1 MKKILG
7 FLIFLTSITVEA
19 KTVYV
24 TDDLELTL
32 RKAENDRSKIVKMI
46 KSGTPLTLI
55 EERSTG
61 YSLVRTLNGVEGYF
75 LTRHLLQ
82 TPPSAVLL
90 QDANKKIEAFQK
102 ENDSIKAELA
112 ALKGDTSKIDSLG
125 HSIVL
130 ERDSLNRELA
140 ELKMTAANAIEIKT
154 ERDRLQE
161 RVVGAERELQKL
173 KRENQALIDNSNQ
186 DWFIYGGALSLAGVL
201 LGFILPKLGWRRR
214 SSGGWDTF

>member
-61 YSLVRTLNGVEGYF
+61 YSLVRTMNGVEGYF

-130 ERDSLNRELA
+130 ERDSLTRELA

-154 ERDRLQE
+154 ERDSLQE
-161 RVVGAERELQKL
+161 RVVSAERELQKL

-186 DWFIYGGALSLAGVL
+186 DWFIYGGALALAGVL
-201 LGFILPKLGWRRR
+201 LGFVLPKLGWRRR
-214 SSGGWDTF
+214 SSGWDTF